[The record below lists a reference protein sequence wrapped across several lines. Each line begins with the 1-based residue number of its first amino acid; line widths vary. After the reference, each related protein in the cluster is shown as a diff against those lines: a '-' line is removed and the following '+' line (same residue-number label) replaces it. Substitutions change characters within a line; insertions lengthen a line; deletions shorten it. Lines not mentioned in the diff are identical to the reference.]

1 MLLGVVLRV
10 RASASA
16 SASGRANPGTAHADT
31 TTDPPTP
38 AENLNRVL
46 VVLAHCLWGR
56 GRSRGVW
63 VHLARVFGPWT
74 ARHDHELDWLK
85 FRNL

>member
-46 VVLAHCLWGR
+46 VVLTHCLGVGGDRGGR
-56 GRSRGVW
+56 GSIS
-63 VHLARVFGPWT
+63 HVFLVPGLPVTTMNWT
-74 ARHDHELDWLK
+74 G
-85 FRNL
+85 

>member
-10 RASASA
+10 RVRVRVRA

-46 VVLAHCLWGR
+46 VVLTRSLGVGGDRGGR
-56 GRSRGVW
+56 GSIS
-63 VHLARVFGPWT
+63 HVFLVPGLPVTTMNWT
-74 ARHDHELDWLK
+74 G
-85 FRNL
+85 